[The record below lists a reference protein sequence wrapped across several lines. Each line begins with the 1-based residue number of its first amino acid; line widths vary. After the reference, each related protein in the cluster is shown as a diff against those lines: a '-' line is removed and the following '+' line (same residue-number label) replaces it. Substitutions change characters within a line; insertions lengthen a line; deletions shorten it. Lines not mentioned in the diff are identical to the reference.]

1 MSTPADK
8 IAVLGAGSWGT
19 AQPARTARSPDRAV
33 GRDAAV
39 VDAIDQRHENPR
51 YLPGIPLPD
60 GLRATTDLASAV
72 EGAAWI
78 LVVTPSHAFGETV
91 RALAPLR
98 PAGAGVAWATKGFE
112 PGSGRFLHE
121 VAREVLGEDVPLA
134 VVTGPSFAKEVTQGL
149 PTAITVHGDV
159 PEFAQTVAEA
169 MHGPA
174 FRAYTGDDMVGAELG
189 GAMKNVLAVATG
201 VADGM
206 QLGLNARA
214 GLITRGL
221 NEMLRLAAAIGAK
234 PETLMGLA
242 GLGDLV
248 LTCTGDLS
256 RNRRLGLA
264 LGRGQTLQDA
274 VREIGQVVESVQT
287 ADEVMRQ
294 ARRHGIDLP
303 ISDGVRA
310 VLHGEQT
317 PEEGLRALLAREQ
330 KPEYPDTLFVNRKP
344 RPGAGV
350 FLVRL
355 IHAWRGS
362 RTDPLLVAA
371 NLGWR
376 PVAPGH
382 ARRHSSPRPRRRVA
396 VVHVRKDQPRP
407 ITLTLQRERELAG
420 IAHVVAVAVRTDD
433 VTRVPFHRI
442 RQGTQPQRTAA
453 LSGICSLD
461 RSAPAHGG
469 WLLCSTKPSS
479 AKSAASALAS
489 PRATP
494 ARSCA
499 ATVQRCGQGCVR
511 RGCAGFAFSASWAI
525 AGNASSRAPQKIMA
539 SRVRRM
545 RPGPGDD
552 GKASDAS

>member
-1 MSTPADK
+1 M
-8 IAVLGAGSWGT
+8 
-19 AQPARTARSPDRAV
+19 
-33 GRDAAV
+33 
-39 VDAIDQRHENPR
+39 
-51 YLPGIPLPD
+51 
-60 GLRATTDLASAV
+60 RATTDLAAAV
-72 EGAAWI
+72 SDATWI
-78 LVVTPSHAFGETV
+78 LVVVPSHAFGETV

-98 PAGAGVAWATKGFE
+98 PANAGVAWATKGFE

-121 VAREVLGEDVPLA
+121 VAREVLGPDVPLA
-134 VVTGPSFAKEVTQGL
+134 VVTGPSFAKEVTEGL
-149 PTAITVHGDV
+149 PTAITVHGDA
-159 PEFAQTVAEA
+159 PAFAQQVADA

-303 ISDGVRA
+303 ISDRVRA

-317 PEEGLRALLAREQ
+317 RKKACVRCWRANRSRNIRTRCSSD
-330 KPEYPDTLFVNRKP
+330 PRKP
-344 RPGAGV
+344 RQTPGFFVGTDA
-350 FLVRL
+350 
-355 IHAWRGS
+355 
-362 RTDPLLVAA
+362 RT
-371 NLGWR
+371 
-376 PVAPGH
+376 H
-382 ARRHSSPRPRRRVA
+382 RPRK
-396 VVHVRKDQPRP
+396 RKTRHM
-407 ITLTLQRERELAG
+407 AG
-420 IAHVVAVAVRTDD
+420 FFRGVP
-433 VTRVPFHRI
+433 TRVSPC
-442 RQGTQPQRTAA
+442 QPQRT
-453 LSGICSLD
+453 
-461 RSAPAHGG
+461 
-469 WLLCSTKPSS
+469 
-479 AKSAASALAS
+479 
-489 PRATP
+489 
-494 ARSCA
+494 
-499 ATVQRCGQGCVR
+499 R
-511 RGCAGFAFSASWAI
+511 RPC
-525 AGNASSRAPQKIMA
+525 R
-539 SRVRRM
+539 
-545 RPGPGDD
+545 
-552 GKASDAS
+552 